1 MNTAKKS
8 LVYFQSGGPTAV
20 INCSL
25 YGVIKEAKKHPE
37 IGNICGARYGVEGLI
52 DDNLIDLRKQDLEQ
66 IELLKQTPGAILGST
81 RKKLP
86 ADNDPLF
93 GKIID
98 TIQKHNIGYILV
110 NGGNDSIDT
119 CLRLSRFFE
128 EKKMDVKVIGI
139 PKTIDNDLEITDH
152 SLGYPSAALHIINTT
167 KMIVEDAKAYK
178 KGKVVLIEIMG
189 RDTGWLTASVDLLP
203 EDCRPD
209 LIYVPEAKWNEA
221 QFLKDVKDVYDK
233 KGYAVCAVSEGMP
246 VQHENAI
253 ETDAF
258 GHKSMDGCCVTLAEL
273 VKNKLGIGSRS
284 IELSI
289 PERADPLFTTEV
301 DQKEA
306 IACGTFAVKQ
316 ILNGKTG
323 FMVCLK
329 RKVSKPYAS
338 QAFLAPV
345 EQIADKTKLLPL
357 EFLQD
362 TKHMSKR
369 FKNYLEPLLMITKH
383 RHIYEKNGIYKS
395 SRFSK

>member
-1 MNTAKKS
+1 MKPKKS

-25 YGVIKEAKKHPE
+25 YGVIKEAEKHPE
-37 IGNICGARYGVEGLI
+37 IDHVYGARYGVEGLI
-52 DDNLIDLRKQDLEQ
+52 DDNLIDLRKQDPEQ
-66 IELLKQTPGAILGST
+66 VELLKQTPGAILGST

-86 ADNDPLF
+86 ADDDSLF
-93 GKIID
+93 GNIIQ
-98 TIQKHNIGYILV
+98 TIQRHNIGYVLV
-110 NGGNDSIDT
+110 NGGNDSMDT

-139 PKTIDNDLEITDH
+139 PKTIDNDLEVTDH

-178 KGKVVLIEIMG
+178 KGKIVLIEIMG

-209 LIYVPEAKWNEA
+209 LIYVPEAKWDEA
-221 QFLKDVKDVYDK
+221 QFLKDVKAVYDK

-253 ETDAF
+253 EADAF

-306 IACGTFAVKQ
+306 IYCGTFAVKSA
-316 ILNGKTG
+316 LKGNTG

-329 RKVSKPYAS
+329 RTVGRDYRSTI
-338 QAFLAPV
+338 FLSSV
-345 EQIADKTKLLPL
+345 DRIADRIKKLPDTFLCDSSRMSD
-357 EFLQD
+357 EFR
-362 TKHMSKR
+362 K
-369 FKNYLEPLLMITKH
+369 YLEPLLAKNEH
-383 RHIYEKNGIYKS
+383 RLIYETNGIYKS
-395 SRFSK
+395 AHF